1 MLKLNYSYYIVKDGK
16 GKEKLSSYIDF
27 NQAFR
32 LIDIDKDG
40 CYFDDIGMDVLF
52 PLDESYYE
60 QWIPEI
66 DDYVIDLTSIN
77 NNSFN
82 ITKIIDL
89 DIDKNEYQIEGKIL
103 TLDEIQPY
111 YGIIPRL
118 PKKTNYNPYNDF
130 EYNGKDY
137 KVDSTILCSSLNES
151 DIFNDLDKEMIEV
164 SNNIDKLLEN
174 KEYIKVFLLYK
185 KETKKFKVFQHYD
198 TIDIEEYERIY
209 QLLKKCKI
217 PNFINLD
224 NEFYIGTSEEI
235 YSNINNYN
243 YLNNYI

>member
-1 MLKLNYSYYIVKDGK
+1 MLNLNYSYYIVKDGK
-16 GKEKLSSYIDF
+16 GKEKLSSYINF

-40 CYFDDIGMDVLF
+40 CCFDGIGMDIVF

-60 QWIPEI
+60 QWFPEI

-89 DIDKNEYQIEGKIL
+89 DIDKNEYQVEGKIL
-103 TLDEIQPY
+103 TLNEIQPY

-118 PKKTNYNPYNDF
+118 PKKTNYNPYNNF
-130 EYNGKDY
+130 EYNGVDY
-137 KVDSTILCSSLNES
+137 KVDSTILCSNLDES
-151 DIFNDLDKEMIEV
+151 DVSNDFDKEMIEA
-164 SNNIDKLLEN
+164 SNNIDKLLET

-185 KETKKFKVFQHYD
+185 KETKKFKVFQHYN
-198 TIDIEEYERIY
+198 TIDVEEYERIY

-217 PNFINLD
+217 PNFKNLD
-224 NEFYIGTSEEI
+224 EELYIGTNEEI
-235 YSNINNYN
+235 YKDI
-243 YLNNYI
+243 IK